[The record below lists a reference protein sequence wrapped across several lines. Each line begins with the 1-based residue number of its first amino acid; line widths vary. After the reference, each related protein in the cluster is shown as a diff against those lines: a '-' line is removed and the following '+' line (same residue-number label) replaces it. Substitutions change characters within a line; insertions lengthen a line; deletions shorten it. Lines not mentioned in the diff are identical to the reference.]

1 MSKLLKKNN
10 REKML
15 PKKFVNPFFIR
26 DIRKMDDKKMENKNM
41 NKKKTKKQ
49 KFEGFD
55 PYYLEDTDEVTA
67 FAHKNIGLRKVN
79 HNHGIIDDY
88 VDNRMENFDSMTMIK
103 NNFSK
108 NSGDMNYVDFKR
120 DSCIYTANGE
130 YVCNNDVKPVSNN
143 QDIYTSFN

>member
-26 DIRKMDDKKMENKNM
+26 DTKKKEEKKS
-41 NKKKTKKQ
+41 NKKINKRE

-55 PYYLEDTDEVTA
+55 PYYLEDTNEVTA

-103 NNFSK
+103 NNLSK
-108 NSGDMNYVDFKR
+108 NNRDMNYVDFKR